1 MKIIQ
6 SIPRCVV
13 SAVLA
18 LTSVAG
24 AATYAKGPYLISPN
38 SPTEMTVLLQATAT
52 AGTCTIEWGTT
63 ASYGNGPTAM
73 TVLNAGAFQYR
84 SLLTALTANTRYFY
98 RVILDGNQQT
108 GTFRTAPPADATSVT
123 FYAVGD
129 TRSDPTSLTAVANAM
144 LNDVDGD
151 VAKRETF
158 WVHSGDWSNDNQESS
173 WTGEWFSRAGP
184 RLLEAQ
190 RRLPV
195 MGCEGNHEGSATVL
209 QKYYPYATSMNLA
222 SGQSN
227 LGYSFDYGPAHF
239 AVLTSS
245 STSWLVADMQA
256 STKPWKFLV
265 FHEPAWGTGGHGNDT
280 GYQTLVTSLNAQAGV
295 HIDMCIC
302 GHNHNYVRAE
312 STGTGGKTYHM
323 TVGGGGASLHSVN
336 LSATNVVFAQ
346 SSYSFLR
353 VDLSGNTLTGKAV
366 DKNGVQIDTFS
377 LTKPDTTKP
386 SIPSG
391 VTAVAQS
398 SSSILIS
405 WIASTDNVG
414 VTAYDVYQ
422 GASLVG
428 SLATTSFTDT
438 GLTDAT
444 AYSYTVK
451 ARDAAGN
458 VSAASASAGATTL
471 SIDPD
476 ANHNGM
482 PDAWEITWFGSTTN
496 PLGAADSDWDHDGQ
510 INLHEYLAGTDPT
523 DPADVLKITSVV
535 RGADGDLVLR
545 WPSVSGKSYKIQT
558 SADLLGGFHD
568 TADAPILGTG
578 GVLTKSLSI
587 GSASTGFYRV
597 AVIP

>member
-1 MKIIQ
+1 MKIVQ
-6 SIPRCVV
+6 FIPRCVV
-13 SAVLA
+13 PVVLA
-18 LTSVAG
+18 LVSVAG
-24 AATYAKGPYLISPN
+24 AATYAKGPYLINPN

-52 AGTCTIEWGTT
+52 AGTCTIEWGTPT
-63 ASYGNGPTAM
+63 AYSNGSLAM

-84 SLLTALTANTRYFY
+84 SRLTSLTANTRYFY
-98 RVILDGNQQT
+98 RVNLDNNQQT
-108 GTFRTAPPADATSVT
+108 GTFRTPPPADATSLT

-129 TRSDPTSLTAVANAM
+129 TRSNPTSLNAVANAM

-151 VAKRETF
+151 VAKRETL
-158 WVHSGDWSNDNQESS
+158 WIHSGDWSNDDQEIT
-173 WTGEWFSRAGP
+173 WTAEWFSRSGP

-195 MGCEGNHEGSATVL
+195 MGCEGNHEGSATAL
-209 QKYYPYATSMNLA
+209 QKYYPYKTSMNIA
-222 SGQSN
+222 ANQSN

-265 FHEPAWGTGGHGNDT
+265 FHEPAWGTGSHGNDT

-312 STGTGGKTYHM
+312 TTGTGGKTYHM
-323 TVGGGGASLHSVN
+323 TAGGGGASLHSVPA
-336 LSATNVVFAQ
+336 ATNVVFAK
-346 SSYSFLR
+346 SAYSFLR
-353 VDLSGNTLTGKAV
+353 VDLNGNTLTGKAV
-366 DKNGVQIDTFS
+366 GTDNVTFDTFS
-377 LTKPDTTKP
+377 LTKPD
-386 SIPSG
+386 
-391 VTAVAQS
+391 VTAPSVPGNVVATAQS
-398 SSSILIS
+398 SSSIQIT
-405 WIASTDNVG
+405 WNASTDNVG
-414 VTAYDVYQ
+414 VTGYQVYR
-422 GASLVG
+422 GAALVG
-428 SLATTSFTDT
+428 SPATTSFTDT

-444 AYSYTVK
+444 PYSYTVK

-458 VSAASASAGATTL
+458 VSAASAPAGATTL

-496 PLGAADSDWDHDGQ
+496 PLGAADYDWDHDGQ
-510 INLHEYLAGTDPT
+510 INLHEYLAGTNPT
-523 DPADVLKITSVV
+523 DPADVFKITSVT
-535 RGADGDLVLR
+535 RDAGGDLVLR

-558 SADLLGGFHD
+558 STDLPGGFHD
-568 TADAPILGTG
+568 TADAPLPGTG
-578 GVLTKSLSI
+578 GTLTKSLPI
-587 GSASTGFYRV
+587 GPAATGFYRI